1 MNRAFGFYF
10 AKKHHKNANKF
21 VCIMYL
27 CEKLDMK
34 CNIDTYKGILPG
46 KIINR
51 RLKGLNLSQRAL
63 ARNIGEHSQSINA
76 VIMGRRPL
84 TTELAIKIERA
95 LGYDEGF
102 LLALQAYYNIAEYK
116 RKEASFSV
124 TGVPDIRKILFWD
137 TDFDKIDWGRYR
149 NFVVQRVLERGDE
162 ADIEEIIRFYGI
174 KQSDIKDYEPTN
186 SYRIRTNTE

>member
-1 MNRAFGFYF
+1 MQTNSF
-10 AKKHHKNANKF
+10 ALYIF
-21 VCIMYL
+21 VKRC
-27 CEKLDMK
+27 DMK
-34 CNIDTYKGILPG
+34 CDINTYKGIQPG
-46 KIINR
+46 KIIDR
-51 RLKGLNLSQRAL
+51 GLKELNLSQRAL

-84 TTELAIKIERA
+84 STELAIKIERA

-102 LLALQAYYNIAEYK
+102 LLALQAYYYVAEYK
-116 RKEASFSV
+116 RKEASSSV
-124 TGVPDIRKILFWD
+124 TGVPDIQKLLFWD

-149 NFVVQRVLERGDE
+149 SFVIQRVLERGNE

-174 KQSDIKDYEPTN
+174 KQSDIKNYETTN